1 MQAESLSIKLVADIA
16 DLQRKMQEAQRS
28 VTGAMANIGKAA
40 DSVKGTLAG
49 LGVALSVGAFA
60 TFIKGA
66 IDAADEMSKLAQKTG
81 VAVESLA
88 GLQLA
93 YQQAGLT
100 TGDLQSSLSKL
111 AVAAAANSDALKAMG
126 IASRNA
132 DGSMKSTR
140 EILGLVADRFANYR
154 DGVEKTAL
162 AVQLF
167 GKSGADMIPLLNAGA
182 ESLDEFDQTA
192 KALGLTISG
201 ETAASAEKFN
211 DTLDLMLQGTKGIGA
226 QLAAQLLPT
235 LQATAEAFLR
245 AANNGNLIPA
255 MGKAITVVFQT
266 VAVIGANVAFVIYQ
280 LLNGIVSL
288 SKAAWELVKFNYT
301 NAQDIMAQY
310 NRDAAQS
317 RAELD
322 AFETAIMGTGSA
334 AVESMTAVVA
344 STKQAAPVVS
354 DLADKAAKA
363 REQFELL
370 RAKIT
375 GRETGLD
382 ADFGKNLQVLKQGLD
397 VAYISLEQYVQLV
410 ETYITRQKFYQ
421 DKLKAEAELIKQFEQ
436 DGEKLAEQR
445 EKDFEQRLKQIQSV
459 ADLVEQVDFEAQA
472 LQMTNVERET
482 AIKLRE
488 LERLGVDKTSE
499 SYTVLAERI
508 RQAVIDKEAVE
519 ASIQQQKE
527 YARQWERI
535 TDQIGQSLTNS
546 LIEGGKSAADYLKSL
561 FRTLV
566 LRPLLEPIIRS
577 GVATVMGAMGLGTA
591 GSAAAG
597 TAAGTAGGGMQTVST
612 LSTLNSVY
620 KALSNGLSSVGALA
634 GAGISAI
641 GNMAGSATLS
651 ATGAGMGMTT
661 AQAAAAAEAY
671 SAAGM
676 SNVASSLTTGAQL
689 GAAANL
695 LGGALVGFMAGKMIS
710 GGYSAIGKSGN
721 TAVAVGTAIG
731 AFVGGPIG
739 AAIGGAVGGLF
750 NRAFGRKLTQQGITG
765 TFGGDGGFSGMN
777 YTFEKGGWF
786 RSDRTSY
793 SAMDA
798 ELQAGMGMGFL
809 ALRQQ
814 IIAMGTALGQGADA
828 VLAFRRSITVNFMGM
843 SNSQA
848 QAALEQISREMSDAM
863 AILIMGGDQFVQA
876 GESATD
882 ALSRLY
888 SRITAVN
895 GVLGAINQRLYEM
908 TLVGADLAS
917 TLADAFG
924 GLDKFNQ
931 ATAYYYENFFTDA
944 ERAANTTE
952 QLRVA
957 LANMGYALPSTRDEF
972 RAIVSG
978 LDLATDAGRNM
989 FVALMNLAPAFA
1001 SITKSTDQLRTEAVE
1016 NLRAAMGA
1024 GAYATGFE
1032 ARRAQL
1038 LVAANAGNLGALG
1051 IAGFASGGLHD
1062 GGLRMVGEAG
1072 PELEVT
1078 GPARYYSA
1086 AETAALMGGG
1096 AEVAAELRYLRE
1108 ENRAQSRAIIGL
1120 QNRMTKLLEQWDGD
1134 GLPATREVA

>member
-16 DLQRKMQEAQRS
+16 DLQRKMQEAQKS
-28 VTGAMANIGKAA
+28 VSGSMENIGKAA
-40 DSVKGTLAG
+40 SLARTALMG
-49 LGVALSVGAFA
+49 LAAGFSVGALASFV
-60 TFIKGA
+60 KSS
-66 IDAADEMSKLAQKTG
+66 IDAADRLNDLAASTG
-81 VAVESLA
+81 IAVDRLA
-88 GLQLA
+88 GLQYAAKMSGTDIEGLA
-93 YQQAGLT
+93 STLNK
-100 TGDLQSSLSKL
+100 LSVNIANNSQKF
-111 AVAAAANSDALKAMG
+111 AALGITARDPVEALK
-126 IASRNA
+126 
-132 DGSMKSTR
+132 
-140 EILGLVADRFANYR
+140 
-154 DGVEKTAL
+154 
-162 AVQLF
+162 
-167 GKSGADMIPLLNAGA
+167 
-182 ESLDEFDQTA
+182 
-192 KALGLTISG
+192 
-201 ETAASAEKFN
+201 
-211 DTLDLMLQGTKGIGA
+211 
-226 QLAAQLLPT
+226 QLATVFGQIQDP
-235 LQATAEAFLR
+235 QLR
-245 AANNGNLIPA
+245 AAFGAEAL
-255 MGKAITVVFQT
+255 GKSWSSA
-266 VAVIGANVAFVIYQ
+266 APLLEEGAGGIQRLVEEGQ
-280 LLNGIVSL
+280 KLNGITPEMAKQAS
-288 SKAAWELVKFNYT
+288 EFN
-301 NAQDIMAQY
+301 D
-310 NRDAAQS
+310 
-317 RAELD
+317 ELD
-322 AFETAIMGTGSA
+322 KMATRAQGAALALSGPLIKAFNALNDKVKSGIESA
-334 AVESMTAVVA
+334 GEYFGWLEKKQQQAPPASPNFPTTEQKATTESQVRVFIDGN
-344 STKQAAPVVS
+344 KQANE
-354 DLADKAAKA
+354 AAKEMA
-363 REQFELL
+363 RFVENLGGLRNRLL
-370 RAKIT
+370 GDANGI
-375 GRETGLD
+375 D
-382 ADFGKNLQVLKQGLD
+382 ADFLKNLALLKRGLD
-397 VAYISLEQYVQLV
+397 SGRVSLQDYVNLIEIYIKQ
-410 ETYITRQKFYQ
+410 QKFYQ
-421 DKLKAEAELIKQFEQ
+421 DQLKAEAELIKQFEQ

-445 EKDFEQRLKQIQSV
+445 EKDFEQRLNQMESV
-459 ADLVEQVDFEAQA
+459 ANLVEQMEFEVQA

-591 GSAAAG
+591 GTASAAGA
-597 TAAGTAGGGMQTVST
+597 AGGGMQTVST

-634 GAGISAI
+634 GAGVSAI
-641 GNMAGSATLS
+641 GNLVGSASLS
-651 ATGAGMGMTT
+651 ATGAGMGLTT

-786 RSDRTSY
+786 RSNRTRY

-798 ELQAGMGMGFL
+798 ELQAGMGAGFL

-814 IIAMGTALGQGADA
+814 IIAMGAALGQGAEA
-828 VLAFRRSITVNFMGM
+828 VMGFRRSITVNFMGM
-843 SNSQA
+843 SSSQA

-863 AILIMGGDQFVQA
+863 ATLIMGGDQFVQA

-888 SRITAVN
+888 SRIIAVN
-895 GVLGAINQRLYEM
+895 GVLGAINQRLFDM

-931 ATAYYYENFFTDA
+931 ATAYYYDNFFTDA

-957 LANMGYALPSTRDEF
+957 LANMGYALPGTRDEF

-1001 SITKSTDQLRTEAVE
+1001 SITKSTDQLRTDAIE

-1024 GAYATGFE
+1024 GVFASGFE

-1038 LVAANAGNLGALG
+1038 LAANADNLAGLG
-1051 IAGFASGGLHD
+1051 INGFAAGGLHD
-1062 GGLRMVGEAG
+1062 GGLRLVGESG

-1078 GPARYYSA
+1078 GPARYYST

-1096 AEVAAELRYLRE
+1096 AEVASELRYLRE

-1134 GLPATREVA
+1134 GLPATRVVA